1 MPTRK
6 SEPTPE
12 SEVVTVIP
20 SPNLSALEYVP
31 GIGAAGK
38 ALPIEEAQPLL
49 DAGLVVLKPAPLVKP
64 APDKEKD

>member
-6 SEPTPE
+6 PEPEEAPEETP
-12 SEVVTVIP
+12 EVVTVYP

-31 GIGAAGK
+31 GIGVAGK

-49 DAGLVVLKPAPLVKP
+49 DAGLVVLKT
-64 APDKEKD
+64 APDKETD